1 MKGDQVAMTKYVAQK
16 LLATIPVM
24 LLVSAGVFLLLQ
36 LIPGDPVAAM
46 LGENATPEA
55 YANLKRE
62 LGLDR
67 PLPEQYVRWLGRVLT
82 GDLGRS
88 IRSGQPIAT
97 ALGNAIA
104 PTAQLTVL
112 ALLFA
117 VAVGLPAGI
126 VAAVRPGSLP
136 DVVLNLFALIGV
148 SMPTF
153 WSGLLLVFLFSLGLG
168 WLPPSGYA
176 PFTQSPVESMKFMI
190 LPMIALGSTVAAV
203 VMRQTRA
210 SMVEVLSNDYI
221 RTAWSKGLIERSV
234 ILRHALWNA
243 LIPVIT
249 VVGLTGGLLLGGAV
263 ITETIFAIPGMG
275 RVIVTAI
282 FERDFP
288 TVQAGALLI
297 ATTVILMNLA
307 VDVLYAY
314 VDPRVRY

>member
-1 MKGDQVAMTKYVAQK
+1 MKGDPAAMTTYIMQK

-24 LLVSAGVFLLLQ
+24 LLVSLGVFLLLH

-46 LGENATPEA
+46 LGDNATPEA
-55 YANLKRE
+55 YASLKHE
-62 LGLDR
+62 LGLDL
-67 PLPEQYVRWLGRVLT
+67 PLPEQYARWLGRVAT

-88 IRSGQPIAT
+88 IRSGQPIGT
-97 ALGNAIA
+97 ALRNAVG
-104 PTAQLTVL
+104 PTAELTIL

-126 VAAVRPGSLP
+126 IAAVRPGSLP
-136 DVVLNLFALIGV
+136 DVFLNLFALVGV

-153 WSGLLLVFLFSLGLG
+153 WSGLLLIFLFSLGLG

-176 PFTQSPVESMKFMI
+176 SLIDSPAESLRYMI

-210 SMVEVLSNDYI
+210 SMVEVLSNDYV
-221 RTAWSKGLIERSV
+221 RTAWSKGLAEPSV

-263 ITETIFAIPGMG
+263 ITETIFAIPGLG

-297 ATTVILMNLA
+297 ALTVITMNLV

>member
-1 MKGDQVAMTKYVAQK
+1 MTKYIAQK

-36 LIPGDPVAAM
+36 LIPGDPVSAM

-55 YANLKRE
+55 YASLRRE

-67 PLPEQYVRWLGRVLT
+67 PLPEQYIRWLGRVLT

-88 IRSGQPIAT
+88 IRSGQPIAA

-117 VAVGLPAGI
+117 VVVGLPAGI
-126 VAAVRPGSLP
+126 IAAVRPGSLP
-136 DVVLNLFALIGV
+136 DVLLNLIALIGV

-153 WSGLLLVFLFSLGLG
+153 WSGLLLIFLFSLGLG

-176 PFTQSPVESMKFMI
+176 SFSQSPVESLKFMI

-221 RTAWSKGLIERSV
+221 RTAYSKGLVEHWV

-263 ITETIFAIPGMG
+263 ITETIFAIPGLG

-297 ATTVILMNLA
+297 ATTVIMMNLA

>member
-1 MKGDQVAMTKYVAQK
+1 MTTYIAQK

-55 YANLKRE
+55 YTSLRRE

-88 IRSGQPIAT
+88 IRSGQPIAS
-97 ALGNAIA
+97 ALGNAVA

-112 ALLFA
+112 ALIFA

-126 VAAVRPGSLP
+126 VAAIRPGSFP
-136 DVVLNLFALIGV
+136 DVALNLVALIGV

-153 WSGLLLVFLFSLGLG
+153 WSGLLLIFLFSLGLG

-176 PFTQSPVESMKFMI
+176 SFTQSPVESIRFMI

-210 SMVEVLSNDYI
+210 SMVEVLSNDYV
-221 RTAWSKGLIERSV
+221 RTAYSKGLGERSV
-234 ILRHALWNA
+234 VLRHALWNA

-288 TVQAGALLI
+288 TVQAGVLLV
-297 ATTVILMNLA
+297 ATTVIAMNLV
-307 VDVLYAY
+307 VDVLYGY

>member
-1 MKGDQVAMTKYVAQK
+1 MTKYIAQK
-16 LLATIPVM
+16 LIATIPVM

-67 PLPEQYVRWLGRVLT
+67 PLPEQYVRWLGKVLT

-97 ALGNAIA
+97 ALGNAVA
-104 PTAQLTVL
+104 PTAQLTVF

-117 VAVGLPAGI
+117 VSVGLPAGI
-126 VAAVRPGSLP
+126 IAAVRPGSLP
-136 DVVLNLFALIGV
+136 DVLLNLFALIGV

-153 WSGLLLVFLFSLGLG
+153 WSGLLLIFAFSLGLG

-176 PFTQSPVESMKFMI
+176 PLTQSPGESIKFMI

-221 RTAWSKGLIERSV
+221 RTAWSKGLVERSV

-288 TVQAGALLI
+288 TVQAGVLLV
-297 ATTVILMNLA
+297 ATTVITMNLV

>member
-1 MKGDQVAMTKYVAQK
+1 MTTYIAQK

-24 LLVSAGVFLLLQ
+24 LVVSAGVFLLLQ

-55 YANLKRE
+55 YASLKHE
-62 LGLDR
+62 LGLDL
-67 PLPEQYVRWLGRVLT
+67 PLPVQYGRWLGRVLT

-88 IRSGQPIAT
+88 IRSGQPISN
-97 ALGNAIA
+97 ALGNAIG
-104 PTAQLTVL
+104 PTAELTVL
-112 ALLFA
+112 SLLFA

-126 VAAVRPGSLP
+126 IAAVRPGSVP
-136 DVVLNLFALIGV
+136 DVVLNLFALLGV

-153 WSGLLLVFLFSLGLG
+153 WSGLLLIFAFSLGLG

-176 PFTQSPVESMKFMI
+176 SLTQSPGESIKYMI

-210 SMVEVLSNDYI
+210 SMVEVLTNDYI
-221 RTAWSKGLIERSV
+221 RTAYSKGLVENSV

-249 VVGLTGGLLLGGAV
+249 VIGLTGGLLLGGAV
-263 ITETIFAIPGMG
+263 ITETIFAIPGLG

-297 ATTVILMNLA
+297 ATTVIMMNLV

>member
-1 MKGDQVAMTKYVAQK
+1 MTKYIAQK
-16 LLATIPVM
+16 LIGTIPVM

-55 YANLKRE
+55 YASLKRE

-67 PLPEQYVRWLGRVLT
+67 PLPEQYLRWLGRVLT

-97 ALGNAIA
+97 ALGNAVA
-104 PTAQLTVL
+104 PTAQLTIF

-126 VAAVRPGSLP
+126 IAAVRPGSIP
-136 DVVLNLFALIGV
+136 DVVLNLIALIGV

-153 WSGLLLVFLFSLGLG
+153 WSGLLLIFLFSLGLG

-176 PFTQSPVESMKFMI
+176 PLSQSPVESIKFMI

-221 RTAWSKGLIERSV
+221 RTAWSKGLVERSV

-275 RVIVTAI
+275 RVIVSAI

-288 TVQAGALLI
+288 TVQAGVLLV
-297 ATTVILMNLA
+297 ATTVITMNLV

>member
-1 MKGDQVAMTKYVAQK
+1 MTRYIAQK

-24 LLVSAGVFLLLQ
+24 LVVSAGVFLLLQ

-46 LGENATPEA
+46 LGENSTPEA
-55 YANLKRE
+55 YATLKHE
-62 LGLDR
+62 LGLDL
-67 PLPEQYVRWLGRVLT
+67 PLPVQYARWLGRTLT

-88 IRSGQPIAT
+88 IRSGQPIAA
-97 ALGNAIA
+97 ALGNAVG
-104 PTAQLTVL
+104 PTAELTVL

-117 VAVGLPAGI
+117 VLVGLPAGI
-126 VAAVRPGSLP
+126 IAAVRPGSLP
-136 DVVLNLFALIGV
+136 DVLLNLFALIGV

-153 WSGLLLVFLFSLGLG
+153 WSGLLLVFAFSLGLG

-176 PFTQSPVESMKFMI
+176 SLTQSPGESLKFMV

-210 SMVEVLSNDYI
+210 SMVEVLTNDYI
-221 RTAWSKGLIERSV
+221 RTAYSKGLVEHSV

-243 LIPVIT
+243 VIPVIT
-249 VVGLTGGLLLGGAV
+249 VIGLTGGLLLGGAV
-263 ITETIFAIPGMG
+263 ITETIFAIPGLG

-297 ATTVILMNLA
+297 AMTVITMNLV